1 MTKAEDRG
9 PEAGL
14 LKGSVG
20 FEVGPEV
27 TLENKALCY
36 MRWHAAAY
44 GTRPLMA
51 RGRLWHAAAYGA
63 PASADEIADTCG
75 IGVRAAY
82 DMLKDMQTRGVAQYF
97 EGSYSRGWRAAAA

>member
-9 PEAGL
+9 PEAGLLEGSVL

-36 MRWHAAAY
+36 MR
-44 GTRPLMA
+44 
-51 RGRLWHAAAYGA
+51 WHAAAYGA